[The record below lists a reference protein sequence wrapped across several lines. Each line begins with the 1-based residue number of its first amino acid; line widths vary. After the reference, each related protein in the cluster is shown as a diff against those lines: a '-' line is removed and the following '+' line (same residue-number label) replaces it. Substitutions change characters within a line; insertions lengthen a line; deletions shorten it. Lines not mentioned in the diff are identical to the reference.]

1 MKKILLLCMLF
12 STVVL
17 AQNNLGQLA
26 YQYFQQGE
34 YSKAI
39 EIYKELNQKNVSASY
54 FNPYLNCLIQ
64 IEDYKSAEKLVS
76 KIIRKYP
83 KSLNYQVDLGFLQK
97 KKGKEKKSKKSY
109 QSAIDRLSKQS
120 SQAIGLGNAFL
131 LRKEYEF
138 ALATYQKAKDLSP
151 TYPFDM
157 QIANVYNQMGDS
169 ENMIVSYLNLIKQ
182 NPNQK
187 QSVKNNLQRFLNNDG
202 IKSSK
207 NYKILKKQLLKFV
220 QEEKSD
226 TDFSDML
233 IWVFMQNHQFELAFV
248 QAKAIDKRM
257 KENGFRIFEMANIF
271 LDNSYYNLA
280 IDAFD
285 HLIKKGE
292 ENIYY
297 IDAHINK
304 LYAYNQM
311 LEKGGDA
318 KDLEELDK
326 LYLEIIVELG
336 RNRNT
341 ILLLS
346 NYAHFKAF
354 YQHNLQKAAEI
365 LDEAMLIPYLQK
377 TDLAECKL
385 EYADIMLLSNK
396 VWTALLYYSQ
406 VEKDFKENPL
416 GHEAKL
422 RRAKIAYYQGDFDWA
437 QAQLDV
443 LKASTSKLISNDAMQ
458 LSLLITDNFGLDTS
472 EIPMQIFAR
481 ADLLFYQNN
490 FVQCHLSLD
499 SILNIFQGH
508 SLTDEILFRKS
519 EIYLKTN
526 KIQKAVESLEKI
538 IEEFSYDILA
548 DDAIFTLAGIFQQKI
563 KDNEKAKGLYEKI
576 LTEHKGSIYSAEAR
590 KRFRKLRGDDVEKA
604 TL

>member
-1 MKKILLLCMLF
+1 MADKKKSVKPESEIDYQ
-12 STVVL
+12 
-17 AQNNLGQLA
+17 AKKNLGDKLISTYKKSRKREKKLTEELMETIPRRA
-26 YQYFQQGE
+26 HKWHGFG
-34 YSKAI
+34 
-39 EIYKELNQKNVSASY
+39 YKETEESKRLN
-54 FNPYLNCLIQ
+54 
-64 IEDYKSAEKLVS
+64 
-76 KIIRKYP
+76 
-83 KSLNYQVDLGFLQK
+83 
-97 KKGKEKKSKKSY
+97 KE
-109 QSAIDRLSKQS
+109 I
-120 SQAIGLGNAFL
+120 
-131 LRKEYEF
+131 RKEYEL
-138 ALATYQKAKDLSP
+138 ALATYQKAKALSS

-220 QEEKSD
+220 QEEKSG

-233 IWVFMQNHQFELAFV
+233 IWFFMQNNQFELAFF

-257 KENGFRIFEMANIF
+257 KENGFRVFEMANIF

-285 HLIKKGE
+285 YLIKKGE
-292 ENIYY
+292 ENTYY

-311 LEKGGDA
+311 VEKGGDA

-365 LDEAMLIPYLQK
+365 LDEAMLIPHLQK

-443 LKASTSKLISNDAMQ
+443 LKASTSKLISNDAMK
-458 LSLLITDNFGLDTS
+458 LSLLITDNLGLDTS

-490 FVQCHLSLD
+490 FVQCNLSLD
-499 SILNIFQGH
+499 SILNVFQGH

-519 EIYLKTN
+519 KIYLKTN
-526 KIQKAVESLEKI
+526 NIQKAVESLEKI
-538 IEEFSYDILA
+538 IKEFSYDILA
-548 DDAIFTLAGIFQQKI
+548 DDAIFTLAEIFQEKI
-563 KDNEKAKGLYEKI
+563 KNNEKAKDLYEKI

>member
-26 YQYFQQGE
+26 YQYFQQSE

-97 KKGKEKKSKKSY
+97 KQGKEKKAKKAY

-138 ALATYQKAKDLSP
+138 ALATYQKAKALSP

-207 NYKILKKQLLKFV
+207 NYNILKKQLLKFV

-280 IDAFD
+280 INAFD

-354 YQHNLQKAAEI
+354 YQHDLQKAAEI

-538 IEEFSYDILA
+538 IKEFSYDILA

>member
-1 MKKILLLCMLF
+1 
-12 STVVL
+12 
-17 AQNNLGQLA
+17 
-26 YQYFQQGE
+26 
-34 YSKAI
+34 
-39 EIYKELNQKNVSASY
+39 
-54 FNPYLNCLIQ
+54 
-64 IEDYKSAEKLVS
+64 
-76 KIIRKYP
+76 
-83 KSLNYQVDLGFLQK
+83 
-97 KKGKEKKSKKSY
+97 
-109 QSAIDRLSKQS
+109 
-120 SQAIGLGNAFL
+120 
-131 LRKEYEF
+131 
-138 ALATYQKAKDLSP
+138 
-151 TYPFDM
+151 
-157 QIANVYNQMGDS
+157 
-169 ENMIVSYLNLIKQ
+169 
-182 NPNQK
+182 
-187 QSVKNNLQRFLNNDG
+187 
-202 IKSSK
+202 
-207 NYKILKKQLLKFV
+207 
-220 QEEKSD
+220 
-226 TDFSDML
+226 
-233 IWVFMQNHQFELAFV
+233 
-248 QAKAIDKRM
+248 
-257 KENGFRIFEMANIF
+257 
-271 LDNSYYNLA
+271 
-280 IDAFD
+280 
-285 HLIKKGE
+285 
-292 ENIYY
+292 
-297 IDAHINK
+297 
-304 LYAYNQM
+304 
-311 LEKGGDA
+311 
-318 KDLEELDK
+318 

-354 YQHNLQKAAEI
+354 YQHDLQKAAEI